1 MLPFTP
7 TQISAVAFAFALAA
21 HAQVCPQCPDTD
33 NIGRPVAGNTP
44 LVPGAGICCMSVHAL
59 RRLRWMLI
67 TVISYL
73 MEVVSV
79 HRTLSKTIVRALSL
93 DSDSSY
99 LKWLRWD
106 IQFKF
111 PTFYSGCTDT
121 AGGRQDVTDNKLLRA
136 ESGRQ
141 LAPLQVRKG
150 VKNLVFLLQNYS
162 HKKKIAQYE
171 G

>member
-44 LVPGAGICCMSVHAL
+44 LVPGAATADKHAAMISCGSNL
-59 RRLRWMLI
+59 LPSPQGDLI
-67 TVISYL
+67 FDGSGFCPQNFIQNHLIQVIY
-73 MEVVSV
+73 
-79 HRTLSKTIVRALSL
+79 
-93 DSDSSY
+93 
-99 LKWLRWD
+99 
-106 IQFKF
+106 
-111 PTFYSGCTDT
+111 T